1 MGLTRE
7 ERKLLHQ
14 KGNQPTFGRGK
25 PDNRE
30 GMEGDVAYRKVQGVG
45 LSQYVKQDGTWV
57 LLSSE
62 SN

>member
-57 LLSSE
+57 Y
-62 SN
+62 